1 MKTKKDT
8 RKVITK
14 KKNDTPIYIHFVLY
28 DTNNSHIDSFK
39 VIEWSYETMSQLA
52 IKDKLIDKKTFKYDD
67 AFNEET
73 KKLSEIE
80 FYFLMRSRFNE
91 RLKYYI
97 YTSEDTPFTVEDLE
111 LYLRTNQRKE
121 ILKKLESLDHIY

>member
-1 MKTKKDT
+1 MKTEKDT

-28 DTNNSHIDSFK
+28 DTNNSVIDSFK
-39 VIEWSYETMSQLA
+39 VVEWSYGNMSQLT
-52 IKDKLIDKKTFKYDD
+52 IKDKFIDKKEFKYDD

-73 KKLSEIE
+73 KKLSKIE

-97 YTSEDTPFTVEDLE
+97 YTSEDSPFTVEDLE

-121 ILKKLESLDHIY
+121 ILKKLESLNDLY